1 MFQNNNEAVIKRL
14 AKSSL
19 RANKRRNVFIILTIA
34 ISTCLMATISLAT
47 LGSEQERINDIDG
60 MYQAA
65 FFNVSQD
72 TLAALKA
79 DPTLDGAGEYFSIME
94 KRVQDYSVNCIYM
107 DNDMLRLSKSTWEG
121 SLPTKQ
127 EDVMLE
133 RAYLTKLGMTANIGD
148 TVLLD
153 FGEGEREYHVTGFF
167 QYKSKS
173 ASASNFS
180 VIRYQKS
187 FLTNDASRI
196 VYIRIADSSGMSA
209 KTLENAIF
217 DVGQRHGLARKD
229 VSMSSRYFN
238 VIEPVNMGN
247 LLIMVGI
254 AAIVA
259 VASVLV
265 IYSIFY
271 ISVTGKVREY
281 GQLRTIGTTQKQI
294 KKIVL
299 WEGCHLSAIGIPMG
313 LLVSCIIAFCTV
325 PKGWNTLTT
334 FKVCFAL
341 AILTFIVVLFAIHRP
356 MKIAASTSPMEAI
369 RYSAAS
375 DTIKTMKIKK
385 LHRRITPIRLAVMN
399 FSRNRKKSI
408 LTLFSLGFSGIL
420 LMCAASY
427 SGSISIEGMARGDLF
442 AYGDY
447 HLSLTTE
454 NSDNSDGYAISRIQ
468 QNNPLDEAMKQQ
480 ILALDGVAGIQTEEE
495 AKIHYILPNGTR
507 EESYVSGFSKSET
520 DLINSRLESGTCD
533 YRQCMEQN
541 GIIVM
546 IADLYKQLYGRE
558 PVVGDKL
565 TFEFYTPDGIIQK
578 EYTVLGV
585 MNGRLKDG
593 TFLMP
598 EEALLNV
605 MGTNINAQFSI
616 AAKPEKKD
624 AVEAALKSIT
634 STNSSLKLETL
645 DELVDEA
652 HASMQPLFA
661 VIYTIVLII
670 AFFGIINL
678 INTVVTNIFARKQ
691 ELGVLQAI
699 GLSNKQLNQML
710 QSEGLI
716 FTLGTIIATLTVG
729 TGLGWLLCEG
739 IRHFS
744 ETHYIDYHF
753 PLRSVSLFIAVF
765 LIIQIIITHASSK
778 SLKKQSLV
786 ERIREL

>member
-1 MFQNNNEAVIKRL
+1 MFQNNNGAVIKRL

-19 RANKRRNVFIILTIA
+19 RVNKRRNVFIILTIA
-34 ISTCLMATISLAT
+34 ISACLMATISLVT
-47 LGSEQERINDIDG
+47 MGFRQEKINDIDG

-65 FFNVSQD
+65 FLNVSQD

-79 DPTLDGAGEYFSIME
+79 DTALDGAGEYFSIME
-94 KRVQDYSVNCIYM
+94 KKVQDYSVNCIYM
-107 DNDMLRLSKSTWEG
+107 DKDLLRLGKSTWEG
-121 SLPTKQ
+121 SLPSKL

-133 RAYLTKLGMTANIGD
+133 RAYLTKIGKTANIGD
-148 TVLLD
+148 TVFLD
-153 FGEGEREYHVTGFF
+153 FGDGEREYHVTGFF

-173 ASASNFS
+173 ASASNYN
-180 VIRYQKS
+180 VIRSQNS
-187 FLTNDASRI
+187 FSADDASRS

-217 DVGQRHGLARKD
+217 DVGQRHGIARKD

-238 VIEPVNMGN
+238 AIEPISKGN
-247 LLIMVGI
+247 LLVMVGI

-259 VASVLV
+259 FASVLV

-313 LLVSCIIAFCTV
+313 LLVSCIIAFWTV
-325 PKGWNTLTT
+325 PKGWSTVTTLE
-334 FKVCFAL
+334 VCLAFAV
-341 AILTFIVVLFAIHRP
+341 LTFIVVFFAIRRP
-356 MKIAASTSPMEAI
+356 MKIAASTFPMEAI

-375 DTIKTMKIKK
+375 DTIKAVKIKK
-385 LHRRITPIRLAVMN
+385 LHRRITPIRLSVMY

-427 SGSISIEGMARGDLF
+427 SGSISIEGMVRGDLF
-442 AYGDY
+442 TYGDY

-454 NSDNSDGYAISRIQ
+454 KSDNSDGYAISRIQ
-468 QNNPLDEAMKQQ
+468 QDNPLDEAMKQR
-480 ILALDGVAGIQTEEE
+480 ILAIEGVTGIQTEEA
-495 AKIHYILPNGTR
+495 AKIHYTLPDGTR

-565 TFEFYTPDGIIQK
+565 TFEFYTANGIVQK

-593 TFLMP
+593 TFLIP

-616 AAKPEKKD
+616 AAEPEKKD
-624 AVEAALKSIT
+624 AVETALKSIT
-634 STNSSLKLETL
+634 SANSSLELETL
-645 DELVDEA
+645 DELMDETRA
-652 HASMQPLFA
+652 LMQPLFA
-661 VIYTIVLII
+661 IIYTIVLII

-678 INTVVTNIFARKQ
+678 VNTVVTNIFARKQ

-710 QSEGLI
+710 QSEGLLY
-716 FTLGTIIATLTVG
+716 TLGTIIATLTVG
-729 TGLGWLLCEG
+729 TGLGWLLCKG

-744 ETHYIDYHF
+744 EIPYIDYHF
-753 PLRSVSLFIAVF
+753 PLLQVSLFIAIF
-765 LIIQIIITHASSK
+765 LIIQIIISHASSK

-786 ERIREL
+786 ERMREL